1 MATDSRI
8 GPASLVATQIGVP
21 PPEADDEARA
31 RWTAIVESFL
41 AGVQPGRRAGADD
54 RGPAGTS
61 TPRARVQEA

>member
-8 GPASLVATQIGVP
+8 GTASLVATQVGVP
-21 PPEADDEARA
+21 TPEANDER
-31 RWTAIVESFL
+31 VL

-61 TPRARVQEA
+61 TPRARDQEA

>member
-8 GPASLVATQIGVP
+8 GPAWLVATQTGAP
-21 PPEADDEARA
+21 TPEADDEARV
-31 RWTAIVESFL
+31 RWTAIVERVL

-61 TPRARVQEA
+61 TPRARDQEA